1 MTDAT
6 NTTTLPGL
14 PEAFYKCKGS
24 FGAGVERFEMVMPGV
39 GMIRRL
45 LVVFVR
51 TSPSAT
57 WYVGNM
63 ELPGVVSQQR
73 MSTDWD
79 DVLKFVEQLRAR
91 G

>member
-1 MTDAT
+1 MTNAT

-39 GMIRRL
+39 GMIRRR
-45 LVVFVR
+45 LVVLVR

-57 WYVGNM
+57 WYVGAM
-63 ELPGVVSQQR
+63 ELPGVISQQC
-73 MSTDWD
+73 MSTDWEH
-79 DVLKFVEQLRAR
+79 VLKFVEEVRAR